1 MLALFHIT
9 EVKMSE
15 YTAIQELLTR
25 DIKIIEDIWVE
36 QLPEPLLWHRI
47 WKDVGKKKDL
57 DFKNSFCS
65 RCSLAAVSENI

>member
-25 DIKIIEDIWVE
+25 DIKLKTFEWNNCLNLCCGTVFE
-36 QLPEPLLWHRI
+36 KMLAR
-47 WKDVGKKKDL
+47 KK
-57 DFKNSFCS
+57 
-65 RCSLAAVSENI
+65 I

>member
-25 DIKIIEDIWVE
+25 DIKI
-36 QLPEPLLWHRI
+36 
-47 WKDVGKKKDL
+47 
-57 DFKNSFCS
+57 N
-65 RCSLAAVSENI
+65 